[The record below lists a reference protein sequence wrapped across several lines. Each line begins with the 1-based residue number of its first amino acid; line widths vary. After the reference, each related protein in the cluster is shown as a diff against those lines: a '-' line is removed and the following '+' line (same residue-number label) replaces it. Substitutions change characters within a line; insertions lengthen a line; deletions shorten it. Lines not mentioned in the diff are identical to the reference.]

1 MKIIF
6 VTGWVLSGIGKGITA
21 SSIGAILKWGWY
33 KVSMQKLDWYLNV
46 DPGTM
51 SPFQHWEVFVT
62 DDWSET
68 DLDLG
73 HYERFIDEN
82 LNKSS
87 SFTSGKFY
95 EELIRRER
103 NWDFL
108 WKTVQIIPHLT
119 NLVKEKII
127 EAYNSNNSDILIVE
141 IWGTVGDL
149 ENAYLIETAREL
161 RSEFGKENVLFVHVT
176 LLPYIASSKELKTK
190 PTQHSV
196 RELMSFGITPDFL
209 VLRADMEITDELV
222 EKTAYMCSVDKKN
235 VIPSPTV
242 SSIYEVPLNYN
253 KRQFGDLILEKF
265 GLPNNWFDLKK
276 WAILN
281 DNIKSSKEK
290 VVIWMIWKYNWLE
303 DSYFSLNEWLKI
315 AWFEFQKKVE
325 LKFID
330 ASLIEESEWTNLLKW
345 LDWICI
351 PGGFGERWI
360 EWMIKSCEYARKN
373 NIPYLWVCLGSQIM
387 AIEFARNVLNLKNAN
402 SEEFNE
408 NTPDKVVHIMES
420 QKSIYKKWWTMRLW
434 SYPCHLINW
443 TLAYEI
449 YWKND
454 IDERHRHRF
463 EFNNKYRDA
472 MQKSWFIISW
482 TSPDWELVEIVEIKN
497 HKFMI
502 WSQFHPEFKSRPTDS
517 HPLFKWFIKSI
528 LVK

>member
-6 VTGWVLSGIGKGITA
+6 VTGGVLSGIGKGITA
-21 SSIGAILKWGWY
+21 SSIGAILKGGGY
-33 KVSMQKLDWYLNV
+33 KVSMQKLDGYLNV

-51 SPFQHWEVFVT
+51 SPFQHGEVFVT
-62 DDWSET
+62 DDGSET

-82 LNKSS
+82 LNNSS
-87 SFTSGKFY
+87 SVTSGKFY

-103 NWDFL
+103 NGDFL
-108 WKTVQIIPHLT
+108 GKTVQIIPHLT

-141 IWGTVGDL
+141 IGGTVGDL
-149 ENAYLIETAREL
+149 ENAYLIESAREL
-161 RSEFGKENVLFVHVT
+161 KSEFGKENVLYIHVT

-209 VLRADMEITDELV
+209 VLRADMKITEELV
-222 EKTAYMCSVDKKN
+222 EKTAYMCSVDKRN

-253 KRQFGDLILEKF
+253 ERHFGDLILEKF
-265 GLPNNWFDLKK
+265 GLPNNGFDLKK
-276 WAILN
+276 WEILN

-290 VVIWMIWKYNWLE
+290 VVIGMIGKYNGLE
-303 DSYFSLNEWLKI
+303 DSYFSLNEGLKI
-315 AWFEFQKKVE
+315 AGFEVKKKVE

-330 ASLIEESEWTNLLKW
+330 SSLIEESDGTNLLKG
-345 LDWICI
+345 LDGICI
-351 PGGFGERWI
+351 PGGFGERGI
-360 EWMIKSCEYARKN
+360 EGMIKSCEYARKN
-373 NIPYLWVCLGSQIM
+373 NIPYLGVCLGSQIM
-387 AIEFARNVLNLKNAN
+387 AIEFARNVLNLKTAN

-420 QKSIYKKWWTMRLW
+420 QKSIYKKGGTMRLG
-434 SYPCHLINW
+434 SYPCHIKNG
-443 TLAYEI
+443 TLAYEV
-449 YWKND
+449 YGKND

-472 MQKSWFIISW
+472 MQESGFIISG
-482 TSPDWELVEIVEIKN
+482 TSPDGELAEIVEIKN

-502 WSQFHPEFKSRPTDS
+502 GSQFHPEFKSRPTDS
-517 HPLFKWFIKSI
+517 HPLFKGFLSSIIK
-528 LVK
+528 